1 MRTTLDIDDA
11 VLLAARALSESTG
24 TTLGA
29 AVSEL
34 ARRGMAPRL
43 VDREFPTFEVSSH
56 TALMTPDLIREA
68 LDE

>member
-1 MRTTLDIDDA
+1 MRTTLNIDDA
-11 VLLAARALSESTG
+11 VLVAARALSQSTG

-34 ARRGMAPRL
+34 ARRGLKPRL
-43 VDREFPTFEVSSH
+43 MAYYFPTFEVSRD

-68 LDE
+68 LAK